1 MVGQRDGSGSLRSI
15 LTTTAAMVAA
25 SVTSSPRRPLAV
37 VVAVALTGAGLLMAP
52 RDVAASNAVPWRFT
66 TVVDHTSIPGA
77 AGTGW
82 VKGWVETCP
91 AGYLAV
97 SGGFSQIDANP
108 PGVETSLSYP
118 DPGTGSWHIVAWNGF
133 ASGTNLTIT
142 VNCVWAANVGSIT
155 LVEADFGSNSN
166 QTGGE
171 TDCPLGTYLLSAG
184 VDWSNTDQTRTIQFS
199 APLAGDGVHGDAYYV
214 AGHDATAGSLH
225 VELQCVAA
233 SLLTAE
239 YFTTNDNTSSGAG
252 YPSVTAQCASGYRTL
267 TGGAIP
273 TSPNP
278 GVAQG
283 YLSVSGPLD
292 PRDWATQAY
301 QASGVVLRAEA
312 LCVPASTV
320 SLSWTQAPAA
330 LSTLR
335 IGTITFTATDSAGE
349 TVGVSCSI
357 DLVATPCTNGSPVS
371 YNLVDGTHALK
382 VTASNQSGYTHDFF
396 FTWTI
401 DATAPTILSHSP
413 TSDLPLAGPMTITFS
428 EAVAGVSGSSVTVHD
443 DTTNLAVAGTVGTPT
458 ASTATWT
465 PSANLSAGHTYRF
478 SFSTAIHDS
487 AGNQLTATFFTVN
500 AAPDVTA
507 PTIQSHS
514 PTSDLALTGPMT
526 ITFSE
531 AVTGVDGTSLTVHAV
546 SANVNVTGVIA
557 RPTPTTATWTPSTRL
572 VPGETY
578 RFSFTTAIHDT
589 SGNPLAATSFNT
601 RALTSVEN
609 TSAAFLE
616 YWDRDAS
623 SLANGG
629 SYISSSLSG
638 SKADLTFTATAGQ
651 TVAIYGIRLSS
662 GGYADVYLDGVKK
675 ATASFYA
682 SSSTRARVYLS
693 TALTAGSH
701 TISIRPLGTKPT
713 ASTGTWVGIDNALIG
728 ATVKQE
734 SSFKQAFRRSSSAS
748 ASGGS
753 YDTMIHKIDSDSNV
767 PKMEVT
773 LVGTGVKIYATKT
786 TASGSAR
793 IYVDGV
799 LKATVSLHASA
810 TVYQALVYSG
820 TFTLGRHVIRV
831 AAVGTSTGG
840 TSSVGVD
847 RIVAV

>member
-1 MVGQRDGSGSLRSI
+1 MVHQRVGSGSQPPVRSR
-15 LTTTAAMVAA
+15 
-25 SVTSSPRRPLAV
+25 PRRPLAV
-37 VVAVALTGAGLLMAP
+37 IVALALTAAGLLIAP
-52 RDVAASNAVPWRFT
+52 RPVAAANTLPWRFT

-91 AGYLAV
+91 AGYYAV
-97 SGGFSQIDANP
+97 SGGFTQIDANP

-142 VNCVWAANVGSIT
+142 VNCVWAANVGPIT
-155 LVEADFGSNSN
+155 LVEADFGSNSH

-199 APLAGDGVHGDAYYV
+199 APLAGDGVHADAWYA
-214 AGHDATAGSLH
+214 AGSDPTAGSLH
-225 VELQCVAA
+225 VELQCVGA
-233 SLLTAE
+233 SLLTSE
-239 YFTTNDNTSSGAG
+239 YLTTNDNTGSGPG
-252 YPSVTAQCASGYRTL
+252 YGSVTAQCASGYRTL

-273 TSPNP
+273 TIANA

-283 YLSVSGPLD
+283 YQSVSGPLD
-292 PRDWATQAY
+292 PRDWPTRGY
-301 QASGVVLRAEA
+301 QQSGVTLRAVA
-312 LCVPASTV
+312 VCVPASTV

-335 IGTITFTATDSAGE
+335 TGTITFLATDTAGE
-349 TVGVSCSI
+349 TVGVSCTI
-357 DLVATPCTNGSPVS
+357 DLVATSCTNGSPVG
-371 YNLVDGTHALK
+371 YNLVDGSHTLK
-382 VTASNQSGYTHDFF
+382 VTATNQSGYSHDFF
-396 FTWTI
+396 FTWMI
-401 DATAPTILSHSP
+401 DATAPTIVSHSP
-413 TSDLPLAGPMTITFS
+413 TSDLPLAGPMAITFS
-428 EAVAGVSGSSVTVHD
+428 EAVGGVSGSSVTVHD
-443 DTTNLAVAGTVGTPT
+443 DTANLAVAGTVGTPT

-465 PSANLSAGHTYRF
+465 PTTNLAAGHTYRF
-478 SFSTAIHDS
+478 SFSTAIHDT

-514 PTSDLALTGPMT
+514 PATGLALTGPIS

-531 AVTGVDGTSLTVHAV
+531 PVTGVSGSSVTVHAM
-546 SANVNVTGVIA
+546 SANVNVAGTIS
-557 RPTPTTATWTPSTRL
+557 TPTTNTATWTPSSSL

-578 RFSFTTAIHDT
+578 RVSLTSAIQDT
-589 SGNPLAATSFNT
+589 SGNPLAATSFDVRT
-601 RALTSVEN
+601 ATSVEN
-609 TSAAFLE
+609 ALFRE

-623 SLANGG
+623 SLASGG

-651 TVAIYGIRLSS
+651 TVAIYGIRLPS

-682 SSSTRARVYLS
+682 SSTTRARVYLS
-693 TALTAGSH
+693 AALTAGTH

-713 ASTGTWVGIDNALIG
+713 ASSGTWVGIDNALSG

-734 SSFKQAFRRSSSAS
+734 SSFRQAFRRSSSAS

-810 TVYQALVYSG
+810 TTYQALIYSG
-820 TFTLGRHVIRV
+820 TFTLGKHVIRV
-831 AAVGTSTGG
+831 AAVGTSTGS
-840 TSSVGVD
+840 TSSVGID
-847 RIVAV
+847 RVLAI